1 MDKKG
6 FLLTLVTFLLI
17 AGGLS
22 FAQNKEEGR
31 VVTIGKIKAL
41 PGETASG
48 FLEVA
53 GGNFPDTKIP
63 ISIINGS
70 QPGPV
75 LALTAGVHPYEYPPI
90 EALLRVKAQLN
101 PKKLKGTLL
110 LVHIANLQ
118 AFQKRTIYYNP
129 YDWLNLNRVFPGDPN
144 GSVSQRIAYTITQEI
159 IKRCDFLIDLHCGD
173 GNESLIPY
181 SYWSK
186 GGDSEVDEFS
196 RKMVEAFGIYPI
208 IESQRPQDTK
218 ATIYVDNTAIQMG
231 KPAFTTESGQLGS
244 LDEESVQ
251 LLLRGVDNVLK
262 FLKMIEGEI
271 KDFGPP
277 TYIKKF
283 EVIRSNHDGIFYPLT
298 KRGYYVNKGQPIG
311 YITDYFGNKLETIFS
326 PFTGQIL
333 YIVATPP
340 ANKGEPL
347 VEVGEF

>member
-1 MDKKG
+1 MDKKIAC
-6 FLLTLVTFLLI
+6 LTLVIFLLI
-17 AGGLS
+17 AGGFAL
-22 FAQNKEEGR
+22 AQNIEEGR
-31 VVTIGKIKAL
+31 VVTIGEIKAL
-41 PGETASG
+41 PGETVSG
-48 FLEVA
+48 FLKVA
-53 GGNFPDTKIP
+53 GGDFPDAKIP

-70 QPGPV
+70 HPGPV
-75 LALTAGVHPYEYPPI
+75 LALIAGVHPYEYPPI
-90 EALLRVKAQLN
+90 EALLRLRAQLN
-101 PKKLKGTLL
+101 PKTLKGTVL

-129 YDWLNLNRVFPGDPN
+129 YDWLNLNRVFPGDPE
-144 GSVSQRIAYTITQEI
+144 GSISQRIAHTITQEI

-186 GGDSEVDEFS
+186 GGNPEVDEFS

-208 IESQRPQDTK
+208 IESQRPQDPK

-231 KPAFTTESGQLGS
+231 KPAFTTESGQLGI
-244 LDEESVQ
+244 LAEESVQ
-251 LLLRGVDNVLK
+251 RLLRGIDNVLK
-262 FLKMIEGEI
+262 FLKMIEGEVR
-271 KDFGPP
+271 DFGPP

-283 EVIRSNHDGIFYPLT
+283 EVIRSHHDGIFCPLT

-311 YITDYFGNKLETIFS
+311 YVTDYFGNKLETIFS